1 MRKKCY
7 EKLRVF
13 LEHERTCQGVER
25 LKLPEQML
33 KLLREISDDVIV
45 LN

>member
-1 MRKKCY
+1 MRNKMY
-7 EKLRVF
+7 QKLKSF
-13 LEHERTCQGVER
+13 LEFERTCQGVER